1 MAGQYV
7 DVVKPKEHHSMPNE
21 SNEESKDG
29 RIRVTLH
36 PSIVK
41 NIKQKL
47 PEHQRDRPLAFIID
61 DLLADRIKTT
71 VDSSAIIS
79 GPPGRY
85 SYSSSFEEL
94 EKESL
99 REKGRETFITPPSEY
114 FTCHE
119 KYQNDCGLEN
129 HERWLKAEA
138 EEQAEK
144 HKAFLEEQKKVGQKL
159 PTAFLQFWETFNTA
173 PRKANQSRKKAF
185 EAWKEALK
193 VEKSDRLIEAA
204 RRAVLDQ
211 TNKMQQEE
219 WFEPL
224 PDCYRWL
231 RDEKFVVLLEAH
243 VPAKA
248 KQIIPGVTCL

>member
-1 MAGQYV
+1 
-7 DVVKPKEHHSMPNE
+7 MPSE
-21 SNEESKDG
+21 SQT
-29 RIRVTLH
+29 RAVIH
-36 PSIVK
+36 PTIVK
-41 NIKQKL
+41 LINEKMPKHKL
-47 PEHQRDRPLAFIID
+47 DQGI
-61 DLLADRIKTT
+61 
-71 VDSSAIIS
+71 SAIINDLAFEALDTQDTMKR
-79 GPPGRY
+79 PPGRY
-85 SYSSSFEEL
+85 SYSSSFEGLGKEY
-94 EKESL
+94 EKNH
-99 REKGRETFITPPSEY
+99 KETFLTPVSEN
-114 FTCHE
+114 FVCH
-119 KYQNDCGLEN
+119 DP
-129 HERWLKAEA
+129 ER
-138 EEQAEK
+138 
-144 HKAFLEEQKKVGQKL
+144 HKAFLKEQKKIAQKL

-185 EAWKEALK
+185 EAWKEAIK

-211 TNKMQQEE
+211 TNKLQHDE

>member
-1 MAGQYV
+1 
-7 DVVKPKEHHSMPNE
+7 MPNE
-21 SNEESKDG
+21 STEESKDG

-47 PEHQRDRPLAFIID
+47 PEHQRDRPFSFVVD
-61 DLLADRIKTT
+61 DLLAERLKTD
-71 VDSSAIIS
+71 VDSSLKIS

-85 SYSSSFEEL
+85 SYSSNSSSFEEL
-94 EKESL
+94 ERESM
-99 REKGRETFITPPSEY
+99 REKGRETFIEPVSEN
-114 FTCHE
+114 FVCHDP
-119 KYQNDCGLEN
+119 KDHL
-129 HERWLKAEA
+129 
-138 EEQAEK
+138 
-144 HKAFLEEQKKVGQKL
+144 AFLKEQKKVAQKL
-159 PTAFLQFWETFNTA
+159 PTAFLQFWETYQTA

-193 VEKSDRLIEAA
+193 IEKSDRLIEAA
-204 RRAVLDQ
+204 RTAVLDQ

-231 RDEKFVVLLEAH
+231 RDEKFVVLLEQH
-243 VPAKA
+243 TPAKA
-248 KQIIPGVTCL
+248 KQIIPGVTVL

>member
-1 MAGQYV
+1 MPSESQTRAV
-7 DVVKPKEHHSMPNE
+7 IHPTLIERINNTLPKYKLDQGISTCVQDLVNE
-21 SNEESKDG
+21 ALDT
-29 RIRVTLH
+29 RAT
-36 PSIVK
+36 
-41 NIKQKL
+41 
-47 PEHQRDRPLAFIID
+47 
-61 DLLADRIKTT
+61 
-71 VDSSAIIS
+71 IS

-85 SYSSSFEEL
+85 SYSSNSSSFEEL
-94 EKESL
+94 ERESM
-99 REKGRETFITPPSEY
+99 REKGRETFLAPISEN
-114 FTCHE
+114 FVCHDPKE
-119 KYQNDCGLEN
+119 HQ
-129 HERWLKAEA
+129 
-138 EEQAEK
+138 
-144 HKAFLEEQKKVGQKL
+144 AFLKEQKKVAQKL
-159 PTAFLQFWETFNTA
+159 PTAFLQFWETYQTA

-231 RDEKFVVLLEAH
+231 RDEKFVVLLEQH
-243 VPAKA
+243 TPAKA